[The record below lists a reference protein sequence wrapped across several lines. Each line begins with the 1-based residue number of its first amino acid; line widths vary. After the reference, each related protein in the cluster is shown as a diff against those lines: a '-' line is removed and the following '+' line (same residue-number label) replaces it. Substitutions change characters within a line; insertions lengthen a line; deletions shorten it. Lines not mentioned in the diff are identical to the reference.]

1 MDDDP
6 RNKKK
11 VKEGFPKPFFSPKSR
26 NDNHSSRNSRH
37 EATPLAMYEKR
48 QRVLN
53 NFELQ
58 PPEYL
63 INSQYLIEE
72 HVEKAVRY
80 AGEIDGVSP
89 HIDITNRT
97 DVLRIIDKGKKQ
109 EVIPAQV
116 SPENNAVLSLSVFNI
131 KISKYNASEDLLLR
145 IPMHEI
151 AAICYIKDD
160 QQHTLAIKFGTPESC
175 KLAVLYCESK
185 TAAEEI
191 CALVGQCFHLV
202 YMEATVDLLERQI
215 RPLELGG
222 GGSTP
227 TGTVSTIVNNTRQAN
242 KHSFETESRFSRVPS
257 DSGSNR
263 NSDSVT
269 GDELLK
275 DYMTKLTTK
284 LNAEELRK
292 FAQHLQEDW
301 QRDNRFD
308 EFCDK
313 VLVLLG
319 PDRKQLLSEM
329 LPFIPVDNYQHF
341 EEFLRRN
348 DILLLE
354 NSSTLSSSRTN
365 LRSYPTRRSLG
376 EVSTTSSV
384 SNNATSGEA
393 LDHLLDL
400 ANAQYN
406 SVDVDIDPT
415 HDVPSEDY

>member
-1 MDDDP
+1 MED
-6 RNKKK
+6 NQWKNKK
-11 VKEGFPKPFFSPKSR
+11 VKDGFQKSKPFFNQKSR
-26 NDNHSSRNSRH
+26 GGNDIVQSRNSRA
-37 EATPLAMYEKR
+37 EAAPVAMYEKR
-48 QRVLN
+48 RRVLN
-53 NFELQ
+53 NFDLQ

-63 INSQYLIEE
+63 INHQYLIEE
-72 HVEKAVRY
+72 HVEKAVQY
-80 AGEIDGVSP
+80 AGEIEGVSP

-116 SPENNAVLSLSVFNI
+116 FPDNNAILSLSIFNI

-145 IPMHEI
+145 IPMHDI

-160 QQHTLAIKFGTPESC
+160 QQHILAIKFGTPESC
-175 KLAVLYCESK
+175 RLAVLYCENK
-185 TAAEEI
+185 TVAEEI

-215 RPLELGG
+215 RPLDLGP
-222 GGSTP
+222 GSTS
-227 TGTVSTIVNNTRQAN
+227 TGTVSTIVNNARHP

-301 QRDNRFD
+301 QRDNHFN

-319 PDRKQLLSEM
+319 QDRKQLLSEM
-329 LPFIPVDNYQHF
+329 LPFIPVDNYQYF
-341 EEFLRRN
+341 VEFLRRN
-348 DILLLE
+348 DIIIPE

-384 SNNATSGEA
+384 SGNATSGEA
-393 LDHLLDL
+393 LDQLLVL
-400 ANAQYN
+400 TNAQFN
-406 SVDVDIDPT
+406 SVDVDTPDM
-415 HDVPSEDY
+415 PSEDY